1 MQPFMQQMVVPR
13 LKWISKSVLV
23 AMLEEE
29 ELRKGISTVSK

>member
-1 MQPFMQQMVVPR
+1 MQQMVVPR
-13 LKWISKSVLV
+13 LKWISKSALV